1 MTRKR
6 HPKNPR
12 LKAIEKESKK
22 ESMLGQAIPINP
34 GVVNEPVREKRL
46 GWFAISAQMIDTI
59 TFEQCQEFFSHFV
72 IIKADPDPKRPVFR
86 YLAFSPLFEP
96 HESRLT
102 SWPWYDI
109 NVKLSPPDKP
119 EGKMK
124 TTVTA
129 TKREQK
135 RIIIPGRGM

>member
-1 MTRKR
+1 MAKKR

-12 LKAIEKESKK
+12 FKEIEKEGKKK
-22 ESMLGQAIPINP
+22 ESPLGQAIPINP

-46 GWFAISAQMIDTI
+46 GWFAVSAQMIDMI
-59 TFEQCQEFFSHFV
+59 TFEQCQEFFGHFV
-72 IIKADPDPKRPVFR
+72 IIKAEPDPKRSVFR

-109 NVKLSPPDKP
+109 NVKLSPPEEPD
-119 EGKMK
+119 GKI
-124 TTVTA
+124 TVTA

-135 RIIIPGRGM
+135 RIIVPGH